1 MPQPAIL
8 PLKQPDEGYRLFVMN
23 APFGERGLR
32 SRVAVLGTLA
42 ELHKTTIQYD
52 LKTLRRIVKDLQPDL
67 LCAEIYPDDW

>member
-1 MPQPAIL
+1 MSQPAIL
-8 PLKQPDEGYRLFVMN
+8 PLKPQDEGYKLDVMN
-23 APFGERGLR
+23 KPCGEQELR

-67 LCAEIYPDDW
+67 